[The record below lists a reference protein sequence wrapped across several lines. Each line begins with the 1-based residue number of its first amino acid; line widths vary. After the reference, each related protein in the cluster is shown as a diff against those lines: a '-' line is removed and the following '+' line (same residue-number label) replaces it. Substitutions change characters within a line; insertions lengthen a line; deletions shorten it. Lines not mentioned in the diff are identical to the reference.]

1 MMYSYLTFPDETMVV
16 HSELR
21 ERNGEKYIDVHFER
35 PCDEG
40 GFKSAR
46 AELPS
51 YKWLYN
57 EGFSEEDIK
66 FFTEFLEHNAHT
78 LFKYSQEG
86 GIKIA

>member
-1 MMYSYLTFPDETMVV
+1 MYSYLTFPDETAVV

-21 ERNGEKYIDVHFER
+21 ERNGNQYIEVHFER
-35 PCDEG
+35 PCETG
-40 GFKSAR
+40 GFQSAR

-57 EGFSEEDIK
+57 EGFSEKELH

-78 LFKYSQEG
+78 LFKYAQEG